1 MRPFRDLSI
10 KRKITWI
17 MMLTSGVVLFLS
29 SAAFLTVEMFS
40 SRRSMVENLATLADI
55 IGNNCIAALTFNDP
69 NTAEETLGA
78 LKAETDVAAAYIIE
92 ADGTLF
98 AGYTREGLE
107 DDPLF
112 EGRQAFLTKETPQGS
127 TADTYQF
134 KDKRLRLSKPIVFNG
149 EVIGAVHL
157 HSELRKLTSRLKK
170 FGLLA
175 CLILVFSAGVA
186 YTLSSRFQQ
195 VISQPIL
202 RLSDTMKRVSQ
213 EKVYTIREEKVG
225 NDELGLLVDG
235 FNTMLSQ
242 IHIRD
247 AELERHKQDLTHKV
261 KLRTQEL
268 LKANRGLESAVVD
281 LKEAKETAE
290 AANLTKSEFLAN
302 MSHELRTPLNHIIG
316 FTELV
321 VDKNFG
327 DLNEIQTEYLN
338 DVLGS
343 SRHLLALINEI
354 LDISK
359 VEAGKME
366 LMPSEVNLNV
376 LLESSLTLVKE
387 KAMRHGIKLS
397 TDTAHVPP
405 NLQADEQKLRQV
417 LYNLISNAV
426 KFTPDGGQITLRARV
441 VDPAGNRSDSV
452 DGHIGGNAHP
462 RPRGPNP
469 PQAFVQISLE
479 DSGIGL
485 SAKDLERIFA
495 PFEQVESSASRKYQ
509 GTGLGL
515 AISRKFVGPPRWPDL
530 GRKCGEGQRID
541 LPCEAA
547 VNRRRAIR
555 GGPGQVRRER
565 LNEELNPWPDLFA
578 VCY

>member
-1 MRPFRDLSI
+1 
-10 KRKITWI
+10 
-17 MMLTSGVVLFLS
+17 
-29 SAAFLTVEMFS
+29 
-40 SRRSMVENLATLADI
+40 
-55 IGNNCIAALTFNDP
+55 
-69 NTAEETLGA
+69 
-78 LKAETDVAAAYIIE
+78 
-92 ADGTLF
+92 
-98 AGYTREGLE
+98 
-107 DDPLF
+107 
-112 EGRQAFLTKETPQGS
+112 
-127 TADTYQF
+127 
-134 KDKRLRLSKPIVFNG
+134 
-149 EVIGAVHL
+149 
-157 HSELRKLTSRLKK
+157 
-170 FGLLA
+170 
-175 CLILVFSAGVA
+175 
-186 YTLSSRFQQ
+186 
-195 VISQPIL
+195 
-202 RLSDTMKRVSQ
+202 MKRVSQ

-225 NDELGLLVDG
+225 NDELGMLVDG
-235 FNTMLSQ
+235 FNTMLGQ

-261 KLRTQEL
+261 KLRTPEL
-268 LKANRGLESAVVD
+268 LKANRGLERAVVD

-327 DLNEIQTEYLN
+327 DLNEIQEEYLN

-354 LDISK
+354 LDLSK

-366 LMPSEVNLNV
+366 LTPSEVNLNA

-397 TDTAHVPP
+397 TDTARVPP
-405 NLQADEQKLRQV
+405 TIEADEQKLRQV

-441 VDPAGNRSDSV
+441 VDPAGNRSDSA
-452 DGHIGGNAHP
+452 DGHTGGNAHP
-462 RPRGPNP
+462 QPAGPNP
-469 PQAFVQISLE
+469 PGAFVQISLE

-485 SAKDLERIFA
+485 SAEDLERIFD

-515 AISRKFVGPPRWPDL
+515 AISRKFVELHG
-530 GRKCGEGQRID
+530 GRIWAESEGKNKGSTFHVR
-541 LPCEAA
+541 LPLTVDAPCAA
-547 VNRRRAIR
+547 R
-555 GGPGQVRRER
+555 PGQVRRER
-565 LNEELNPWPDLFA
+565 LNEELNPCPGSFA
-578 VCY
+578 VCC